1 MNRIHTTN
9 SAKKRSICF
18 ELLVSSLLAGALSAS
33 AQSTT
38 ISLPDIGTFAGY
50 TDGTQ
55 ADTYTG
61 TGFLGIYPDITGGNG
76 SSGAF
81 AHLFGLENYG
91 SIYSETEL
99 QAPIGGLAGDTITS
113 ATLSFTMLNGAG
125 GGENVDVTSFTTTG
139 TLGFNNSAPNDLG
152 SLTASGITTGLNTID
167 VTSLVQ
173 AAVSANQGYLGLFL
187 TPGGPNGNLWT
198 YTYTGFGYNANSA
211 NAQLVINYTSS
222 VPDAAS
228 TAAMLSTSFGLL
240 AWAKNRRKAAV
251 R

>member
-1 MNRIHTTN
+1 MNTMDTAN
-9 SAKKRSICF
+9 AAKKRSIRS

-38 ISLPDIGTFAGY
+38 ISLPDIGTFGGY
-50 TDGTQ
+50 TDGNQ
-55 ADTYTG
+55 SDTFTG
-61 TGFLGIYPDITGGNG
+61 TGFLGIYPDLTGGTGGNG
-76 SSGAF
+76 SF

-99 QAPIGGLAGDTITS
+99 QAPIASLAGDTITS
-113 ATLSFTMLNGAG
+113 ATLSFTMLNGVG
-125 GGENVDVTSFTTTG
+125 GGEYVDVTSFTTTG

-152 SLTASGITTGLNTID
+152 SLTATGITTGRNSFD

-173 AAVSANQGYLGLFL
+173 AAVSADQGHLGLFL
-187 TPGGPNGNLWT
+187 APEGPNGNLWT
-198 YTYTGFGYNANSA
+198 YTYTGDGYNANSA

-228 TAAMLSTSFGLL
+228 TAAMLSASVGLL
-240 AWAKNRRKAAV
+240 AWAKNRRKGAV